1 MLDDAITIP
10 AAIVVSAMLM
20 CVALII
26 FLRPVFKR
34 YALARPNAR
43 SSHTV
48 PTRQGGG
55 IAVVAATIV
64 VSIGILYTAS
74 DEAGTIPLAIVFSA
88 VVLIAF
94 VGIVADIHPNYVV
107 PRFLL
112 QAVAVAAVIF
122 SLPDELRVAPSLP
135 WWVERALLVFG
146 GLWFVNLVNFMDG
159 LDWMTVAEV
168 VPVSAAVAAI
178 GLQDMLP
185 PWAIVVSFALC
196 GAMIGFAFFNR
207 PVARLFLGDVGSLPI
222 GLMLGWLLVL
232 VAGNGAPVAAILL
245 PLYYLAD
252 ATITLLRRIV
262 NGEKIWQAHRS
273 HFYQRATDHGLT
285 VIAIVRRV
293 FVVNLLLAA
302 LALATVL
309 RPSRELDIG
318 ALIAGAVLVAWL
330 LLSFVRG
337 RRAGSLATVTPP
349 RRAAGC
355 ADRSGGRRRVRRCGS
370 SAFRGSR
377 RRSSSRAFAACNI
390 RPASRGYSRT
400 RP

>member
-1 MLDDAITIP
+1 
-10 AAIVVSAMLM
+10 MLM
-20 CVALII
+20 CIALII

-43 SSHTV
+43 SSHTI

-64 VSIGILYTAS
+64 VSVGILYTAS
-74 DEAGTIPLAIVFSA
+74 DEAGTIPLAIVLSA
-88 VVLIAF
+88 IVLIAI
-94 VGIVADIHPNYVV
+94 VGTVADIYPDYVV
-107 PRFLL
+107 PRSLL
-112 QAVAVAAVIF
+112 QAIAVAAVIF
-122 SLPDELRVAPSLP
+122 SLPDGLRVAPLLP

-185 PWAIVVSFALC
+185 PWAIVVSLALC

-252 ATITLLRRIV
+252 ATITLLRRV
-262 NGEKIWQAHRS
+262 LNGEKVWQAHRS

-285 VIAIVRRV
+285 VIQIVRRV

-309 RPSRELDIG
+309 RPSREFDIG
-318 ALIAGAVLVAWL
+318 ALTAGAVLVAWL
-330 LLSFVRG
+330 LLSFVR
-337 RRAGSLATVTPP
+337 
-349 RRAAGC
+349 
-355 ADRSGGRRRVRRCGS
+355 
-370 SAFRGSR
+370 SR
-377 RRSSSRAFAACNI
+377 R
-390 RPASRGYSRT
+390 P
-400 RP
+400 

>member
-1 MLDDAITIP
+1 
-10 AAIVVSAMLM
+10 M

-43 SSHTV
+43 SSHRV

-55 IAVVAATIV
+55 IAVVAATIT
-64 VSIGILYTAS
+64 VSVGILYTAS

-88 VVLIAF
+88 VVLIAI
-94 VGIVADIHPNYVV
+94 VGTVADIHPDYVV

-112 QAVAVAAVIF
+112 QAIAVAAVIF
-122 SLPDELRVAPSLP
+122 SLPDELRVAPLLP
-135 WWVERALLVFG
+135 WWIERALLVFG

-185 PWAIVVSFALC
+185 PWAIVVSLALC

-252 ATITLLRRIV
+252 ATITLLRRV
-262 NGEKIWQAHRS
+262 LKGEKVWQAHRS

-337 RRAGSLATVTPP
+337 RRP
-349 RRAAGC
+349 
-355 ADRSGGRRRVRRCGS
+355 
-370 SAFRGSR
+370 
-377 RRSSSRAFAACNI
+377 
-390 RPASRGYSRT
+390 
-400 RP
+400 

>member
-64 VSIGILYTAS
+64 VSIGILHTAS

-94 VGIVADIHPNYVV
+94 VGTVADIHPNYVV

-135 WWVERALLVFG
+135 WWVERALLVFA

-252 ATITLLRRIV
+252 ATITLLRRIF

-337 RRAGSLATVTPP
+337 RRP
-349 RRAAGC
+349 
-355 ADRSGGRRRVRRCGS
+355 
-370 SAFRGSR
+370 
-377 RRSSSRAFAACNI
+377 
-390 RPASRGYSRT
+390 
-400 RP
+400 

>member
-26 FLRPVFKR
+26 FLRPAFKR

-43 SSHTV
+43 SSHRV

-55 IAVVAATIV
+55 VAVVAATIV
-64 VSIGILYTAS
+64 VSVGILYTAS

-88 VVLIAF
+88 VVLIAI
-94 VGIVADIHPNYVV
+94 VGTVADIHPDYVV

-112 QAVAVAAVIF
+112 QAIAVAAVIF
-122 SLPDELRVAPSLP
+122 SLPGELRVVPLLP
-135 WWVERALLVFG
+135 WWVERALLVFA

-185 PWAIVVSFALC
+185 PWAIVVSLALC

-262 NGEKIWQAHRS
+262 HGEKVWQAHRS

-337 RRAGSLATVTPP
+337 RRP
-349 RRAAGC
+349 
-355 ADRSGGRRRVRRCGS
+355 
-370 SAFRGSR
+370 
-377 RRSSSRAFAACNI
+377 
-390 RPASRGYSRT
+390 
-400 RP
+400 

>member
-20 CVALII
+20 CIALII

-64 VSIGILYTAS
+64 VSAGILYTAS

-88 VVLIAF
+88 VVLIAI
-94 VGIVADIHPNYVV
+94 VGTIADIHPDYVV

-122 SLPDELRVAPSLP
+122 SLPDAWRVAPLLP
-135 WWVERALLVFG
+135 WWVERALLIFG

-168 VPVSAAVAAI
+168 VPISAAVAAI

-185 PWAIVVSFALC
+185 PWAIVVSLALC
-196 GAMIGFAFFNR
+196 GAMIGFAVFNR

-252 ATITLLRRIV
+252 ATITLLRRIF
-262 NGEKIWQAHRS
+262 NGEKVWQAHRS

-337 RRAGSLATVTPP
+337 RRP
-349 RRAAGC
+349 
-355 ADRSGGRRRVRRCGS
+355 
-370 SAFRGSR
+370 
-377 RRSSSRAFAACNI
+377 
-390 RPASRGYSRT
+390 
-400 RP
+400 

>member
-20 CVALII
+20 CIALII

-43 SSHTV
+43 SSHTI

-64 VSIGILYTAS
+64 VSVGILYTAS

-88 VVLIAF
+88 IVLIAI
-94 VGIVADIHPNYVV
+94 VGTVADIYPDYVV
-107 PRFLL
+107 PRSLL
-112 QAVAVAAVIF
+112 QAIAVAAVIF
-122 SLPDELRVAPSLP
+122 SLPDGLRVAPLLP

-185 PWAIVVSFALC
+185 PWAIVVSLALC

-252 ATITLLRRIV
+252 ATITLLRRV
-262 NGEKIWQAHRS
+262 LNGEKVWQAHRS

-285 VIAIVRRV
+285 VIQIVRRV

-309 RPSRELDIG
+309 RPSREFDIG
-318 ALIAGAVLVAWL
+318 ALTAGAVLVAWL
-330 LLSFVRG
+330 LLSFVR
-337 RRAGSLATVTPP
+337 
-349 RRAAGC
+349 
-355 ADRSGGRRRVRRCGS
+355 
-370 SAFRGSR
+370 SR
-377 RRSSSRAFAACNI
+377 R
-390 RPASRGYSRT
+390 P
-400 RP
+400 

>member
-20 CVALII
+20 CIALII

-43 SSHTV
+43 SSHTI

-64 VSIGILYTAS
+64 VSVGILYTAS

-88 VVLIAF
+88 IVLIAI
-94 VGIVADIHPNYVV
+94 VGTVADIYPDYVV
-107 PRFLL
+107 PRSLL
-112 QAVAVAAVIF
+112 QAIAVAAVIF
-122 SLPDELRVAPSLP
+122 SLPDGLRVAPLLP

-185 PWAIVVSFALC
+185 PWAIVVSLALC

-252 ATITLLRRIV
+252 ATITLLRRV
-262 NGEKIWQAHRS
+262 LNGEKVWQAHRS

-285 VIAIVRRV
+285 VIQIVRRV

-309 RPSRELDIG
+309 RPSREFDIG

-330 LLSFVRG
+330 LLSFVR
-337 RRAGSLATVTPP
+337 
-349 RRAAGC
+349 
-355 ADRSGGRRRVRRCGS
+355 
-370 SAFRGSR
+370 SR
-377 RRSSSRAFAACNI
+377 R
-390 RPASRGYSRT
+390 P
-400 RP
+400 